1 MSNHKVPTRSLYY
14 FQNDLYST
22 FSKISLIIEK
32 MNLQHIHENIL
43 GSVSILISLTAGS
56 IANSTKS
63 SKILSSVFL
72 ADLALSSTKT
82 SQLGVNIWR

>member
-1 MSNHKVPTRSLYY
+1 
-14 FQNDLYST
+14 
-22 FSKISLIIEK
+22 